1 MTRVKGYSGVYPSG
15 VVAKATSCEESNI
28 EKKKGENKIWFKLA
42 YALPFNWRLL
52 SITVWVLPFATTF
65 ECEHNLN
72 ATRDG

>member
-1 MTRVKGYSGVYPSG
+1 MDILEYIHPELLQRQLAVKRV
-15 VVAKATSCEESNI
+15 TL
-28 EKKKGENKIWFKLA
+28 KKKSENKIWFKLA

-52 SITVWVLPFATTF
+52 SITVWVLPFDTTF

>member
-1 MTRVKGYSGVYPSG
+1 MDILEYIHPELLQRQLAVKRV
-15 VVAKATSCEESNI
+15 TL
-28 EKKKGENKIWFKLA
+28 KKKGENKIWFKLA

-52 SITVWVLPFATTF
+52 NITVWVLPFATTF